1 MMKQE
6 LIWKENNI
14 KSKIYTIRGKQVMLD
29 SDLAIL
35 YGCTNGTKLINQA
48 VKRNPN
54 RFPEDFYFQLT
65 KEEYL
70 TILRS
75 QTVTLELKQGQYSKY
90 LPYVFTEQGIS
101 MLSSVL
107 HTENAAKISVLMRV
121 FVEMREYIS
130 NELLEQWYIN
140 QNIQSTII

>member
-1 MMKQE
+1 
-6 LIWKENNI
+6 
-14 KSKIYTIRGKQVMLD
+14 MLD

-35 YGCTNGTKLINQA
+35 YGCANGTKVINQA
-48 VKRNPN
+48 VKRYPN

-107 HTENAAKISVLMRV
+107 HTEKC
-121 FVEMREYIS
+121 
-130 NELLEQWYIN
+130 W
-140 QNIQSTII
+140 